1 MENKEMKIKVGLF
14 GSGGVG
20 KSTIAIRFSK
30 DIFVEDYD
38 PTIEDE
44 YKKEN
49 DLNNKKILFYILD
62 TAPQEEHYD
71 PFPRYVQYTD
81 IFVLIYSITYKRSFE
96 DIKYF
101 NERIKRILDI
111 EDKDYPKILIGNKS
125 DLTMKREVS
134 IKQGKELAK
143 KLNCKFIETSAK
155 TGENINQL
163 FYETILLE
171 IERLKTIEEENLN
184 QKKKKKKNKKGKCF
198 LM

>member
-1 MENKEMKIKVGLF
+1 MENKEIEIKIGIF
-14 GSGGVG
+14 GSGGIG
-20 KSTIAIRFSK
+20 KSTITIRFLK

-38 PTIEDE
+38 PTITDI
-44 YKKEN
+44 YIKKN
-49 DLNNKKILFYILD
+49 DLNDKKIKFIILD
-62 TAPQEEHYD
+62 TALQEEHYD
-71 PFPRYVQYTD
+71 PFPNYVRETN
-81 IFVLIYSITYKRSFE
+81 IFVLIYSITYKESFE
-96 DIKYF
+96 EIKYF
-101 NERIKRILDI
+101 DERIKRILDI

-134 IKQGKELAK
+134 IKEGKELAK